1 MIPPQPA
8 ERRGGNAGTMEVL
21 RVIDPGLLDDD
32 AREVWD
38 WLYPDGFWAGAPH
51 TFEPHAAAHGRPH
64 GTGEAVEGHDRCAGQ
79 GLHGRDLPR
88 HAQPSRV
95 TKVSVPK

>member
-1 MIPPQPA
+1 
-8 ERRGGNAGTMEVL
+8 MEVL

-51 TFEPHAAAHGRPH
+51 TLSRTLRPTVARTEPEKRWKDTTGVQARAFTGATCRAMRNLHA
-64 GTGEAVEGHDRCAGQ
+64 
-79 GLHGRDLPR
+79 
-88 HAQPSRV
+88 
-95 TKVSVPK
+95 